1 MLGFAAWWPCF
12 CETLPSR
19 CNMSVQRG
27 AVHRVW
33 TTIGIANGSSKTTGR
48 CTVTDR
54 QLACGWK
61 LKRGTK
67 TASLKRYADGRPQS
81 REMVQTHQRHV
92 CVFCRSLH
100 GPFVSECLKSPRE
113 PIPIRTPDSP
123 VVFFPHGFNTND
135 SSVWTKVAIV
145 VMVQSNSDLVVS
157 SRPLINFPRRFQYLF
172 KPFRSITKG

>member
-100 GPFVSECLKSPRE
+100 GPFVSEMSKKSKRTDSHSHSRFTGRLLPSWLQHKRQQCLDQGGHR
-113 PIPIRTPDSP
+113 R
-123 VVFFPHGFNTND
+123 HGT
-135 SSVWTKVAIV
+135 
-145 VMVQSNSDLVVS
+145 VQ
-157 SRPLINFPRRFQYLF
+157 
-172 KPFRSITKG
+172 